1 MEEFFMKATGIVRR
15 IDDLGRVV
23 IPKEIRRTLRIRVGD
38 PLEIY
43 TDSEGEVILKKYSLI
58 GEMGSFAKQYADA
71 LSQTTGYQVAVAD
84 RERIIAAS
92 SGVRKEIM
100 DKPISKELEWMIDQR
115 ETRIASGDSKDYR
128 YLWDEREPYAWEVI
142 CPIIS
147 EGDAVGAVMIFTRN
161 RKEALGE
168 VERKL
173 ALAAAGFLGRQLE
186 Q

>member
-1 MEEFFMKATGIVRR
+1 MKATGIVRR

-43 TDSEGEVILKKYSLI
+43 TDSQGEVILKKYSLI
-58 GEMGSFAKQYADA
+58 GEMGSFARQYADA
-71 LSQTTGYQVAVAD
+71 LAQTTGYQVAVAD

-92 SGVRKEIM
+92 AGVRKEIV
-100 DKPISKELEWMIDQR
+100 DKPISRDLERMIDQR
-115 ETRIASGDSKDYR
+115 EIKVASGESDEYR
-128 YLWDEREPYAWEVI
+128 YMWDEREPYAWEVI

-147 EGDAVGAVMIFTRN
+147 EGDAVGAVMIFTRSN
-161 RKEALGE
+161 RASLGE

-173 ALAAAGFLGRQLE
+173 AHTAAGFLGRQLE

>member
-1 MEEFFMKATGIVRR
+1 MKATGIVRR

-43 TDSEGEVILKKYSLI
+43 TDREGEVILKKYSLM
-58 GEMGSFAKQYADA
+58 GEMGSFAQQYADSLA
-71 LSQTTGYQVAVAD
+71 QTTGYQVAVAD
-84 RERIIAAS
+84 REQIIAAS
-92 SGVRKEIM
+92 AGARREMM
-100 DKPISKELEWMIDQR
+100 DKPISRELEQMIDQR
-115 ETRIASGDSKDYR
+115 EMKVASGDSKDYR
-128 YLWDEREPYAWEVI
+128 RMCDETEPYAWEVI

-161 RKEALGE
+161 QKETLGE
-168 VERKL
+168 AERKL
-173 ALAAAGFLGRQLE
+173 AHTAAGFLGRQLE